1 MIAKDFILESSYE
14 LQEKSKDKKFWEEPE
29 LFIKLQ
35 RAYRKIQQD
44 LPCFIAN
51 ADVAIK
57 EGISLYHIKYIAI
70 KGISFFVNGKK
81 YFEQEKEYIFK
92 NLGDEKLYNLE
103 HKELVI
109 YPTPKSDNDGIVSYY
124 YQKELENEYD
134 YITTPI
140 EYEEALR
147 LLYLAYVFEK
157 APKDMTQRDLSIH
170 YLKRYQTAM
179 ESIKRKKTKKSASNS
194 YQRI

>member
-1 MIAKDFILESSYE
+1 MTAGDFILESSYE
-14 LQEKSKDKKFWEEPE
+14 LQEKNKDKKFWDNPE

-51 ADVAIK
+51 ENIAIK
-57 EGISLYHIKYIAI
+57 EGTTLYHIKHIAL
-70 KGISFFVNGKK
+70 KEISLFINGKK
-81 YFEQEKEYIFK
+81 YIKQEKEYIFK
-92 NLGDEKLYNLE
+92 DLKDEKLYNLE
-103 HKELVI
+103 NKEIVI
-109 YPTPKSDNDGIVSYY
+109 YPTPKNDNNATVSYY
-124 YQKELENEYD
+124 YQKELINEND

-147 LLYLAYVFEK
+147 LLFLSYVFEK
-157 APKDMTQRDLSIH
+157 SPKDMTQRDLSIH
-170 YLKRYQTAM
+170 YLKRYQVTI
-179 ESIKRKKTKKSASNS
+179 ETIKRKKTKKSVSNS

>member
-1 MIAKDFILESSYE
+1 MIAKDFILESSFE
-14 LQEKSKDKKFWEEPE
+14 LQEKSKDKKFWEDTE

-35 RAYRKIQQD
+35 RAYRNIQKD
-44 LPCFIAN
+44 LPCFIESEN
-51 ADVAIK
+51 ISIK
-57 EGISLYHIKYIAI
+57 EGTIVYPLKFIAI

-81 YFEQEKEYIFK
+81 YLEQEKEYIFK
-92 NLGDEKLYNLE
+92 NLGDERLYNLS
-103 HKELVI
+103 HKELSI
-109 YPTPKSDNDGIVSYY
+109 YPTPVSDNNGIASYY
-124 YQKELENEYD
+124 YQKELENEND

-170 YLKRYQTAM
+170 YLKRYQTTLDTL
-179 ESIKRKKTKKSASNS
+179 KRKKTKKSVSNS

>member
-1 MIAKDFILESSYE
+1 MTAKDFILESSYE
-14 LQEKSKDKKFWEEPE
+14 LQEKSKDKKFWEDTE

-57 EGISLYHIKYIAI
+57 EGINSYNLKFIAI
-70 KGISFFVNGKK
+70 KGISFFINGKK
-81 YFEQEKEYIFK
+81 YSEQEKEYIFK
-92 NLGDEKLYNLE
+92 NLNDEKLFNLS
-103 HKELVI
+103 HKELSI
-109 YPTPKSDNDGIVSYY
+109 YPTPVNDNNGIISYF
-124 YQKELENEYD
+124 YQKEIENEND

-170 YLKRYQTAM
+170 YLKRYQATL
-179 ESIKRKKTKKSASNS
+179 ETLKRKKTKKSATNS